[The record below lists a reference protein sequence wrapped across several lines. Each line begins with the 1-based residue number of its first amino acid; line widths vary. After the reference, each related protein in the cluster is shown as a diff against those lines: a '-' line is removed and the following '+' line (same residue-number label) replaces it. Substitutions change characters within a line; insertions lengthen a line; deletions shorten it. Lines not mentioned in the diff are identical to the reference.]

1 MGYRYAIVGCGG
13 IANSSHLPA
22 VERLDNVDIV
32 AVCDIAAERAK
43 AAAQKYGGEVFTDLD
58 EMLSKMKP
66 EIVDVCTNEPYHRGV
81 VEKALEAGADVICE
95 KTMAD
100 TIENAQA
107 MLNAAERTGK
117 RLAINYNYRWL
128 SSNMV
133 LRQMIQNGDFGD
145 IRYIA
150 STFHWFQGTHSID
163 MMRNLGGE
171 IAELCATRT
180 VDQDVEFML
189 FREKVLRGNVRNAAV
204 CVQYESGAIGSMTL
218 SMYGGGNMNFE
229 VVGTKLR
236 GQVIGI
242 GGDLRIAPTMPG
254 TEVTIPEYTGPR
266 DWIGSFQRSIGAF
279 IESIENDTPHPVTGI
294 DGLKAM
300 KIDHAIDVSH
310 EQRSWV
316 KPY

>member
-1 MGYRYAIVGCGG
+1 MGHKYAIVGCGG

-22 VERLDNVDIV
+22 VKRLNNVDIV
-32 AVCDIAAERAK
+32 AVCDIDGERAK
-43 AAAQKYGGEVFTDLD
+43 AASQEYGGQAFTNLD
-58 EMLSKMKP
+58 EMLEKIKP
-66 EIVDVCTNEPYHRGV
+66 EIVDVCTNEPYHRSV
-81 VEKALEAGADVICE
+81 VEKALKAGADVICE

-107 MLNAAERTGK
+107 MLDAAEKTGK

-128 SSNMV
+128 SSNML
-133 LRQMIQNGDFGD
+133 LRQMIKNGDLGD

-171 IAELCATRT
+171 ISELCSICTI
-180 VDQDVEFML
+180 DENVEFMF
-189 FREKVLRGNVRNAAV
+189 FRERVLRGSVRNAAV
-204 CVQYESGAIGSMTL
+204 CLRYESGAIGSMTL
-218 SMYGGGNMNFE
+218 SMYGNGNMNFE

-236 GQVIGI
+236 AQIIGI
-242 GGDLRIAPTMPG
+242 GGDLRIVPNMPG
-254 TEVTIPEYTGPR
+254 KEVKIPEYPEPR
-266 DWIGSFQRSIGAF
+266 DWVGSFQRSIGTF
-279 IESIENDTPHPVTGI
+279 IKCIEDKVPHPVTGI

-300 KIDHAIDVSH
+300 KIDHAINVSH
-310 EQRSWV
+310 QQRNWV